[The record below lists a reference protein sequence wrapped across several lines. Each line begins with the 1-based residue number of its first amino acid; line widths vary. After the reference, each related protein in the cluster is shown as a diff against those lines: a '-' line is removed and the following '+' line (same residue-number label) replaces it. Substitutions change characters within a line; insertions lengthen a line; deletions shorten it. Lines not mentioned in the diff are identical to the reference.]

1 MELECKMTM
10 QQAKDEMEFFRKVFD
25 VVRLV
30 EKNELDEMEQV
41 DVSGSEVR

>member
-1 MELECKMTM
+1 MTM